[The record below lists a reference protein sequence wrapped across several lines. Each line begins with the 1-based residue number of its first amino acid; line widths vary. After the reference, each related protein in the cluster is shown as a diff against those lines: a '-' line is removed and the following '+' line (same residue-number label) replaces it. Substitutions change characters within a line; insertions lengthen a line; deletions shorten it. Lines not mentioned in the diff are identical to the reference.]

1 MNYGGIKKNI
11 ISNYV
16 GRSYSILSIYIYTP
30 VYIKILGIESFGVIS
45 FFNILLLLTVVADVG
60 LSSTFTREAARSESK
75 GHLLKLLCSIEI
87 PLIVAATVVALIP
100 FFLSGPISEKWF
112 ESPALISSQD
122 ISNSVKIMSATIP
135 VQMLITLYSSGLMG
149 LQKQVQFNKVQM
161 LYVTIRS
168 GLVVPF
174 IYFVPRVDAFLL
186 WQLVSMIVFALIF
199 RLKLSRS
206 MGSPGLA
213 VAMPSIRLLRSIAGF
228 SSGAFAIAA
237 ISNLNNQLDKIFVSA
252 HFSVAEFGN
261 FGAAST
267 ITQIANA
274 VVAPIIAAIFPV
286 LVVKVAQRDQ
296 AGKSELY
303 ESVSIVIAFCASL
316 ATFFL
321 FFFADDVLAV
331 WLGADT
337 ESHIGDIVR
346 LLSLGW
352 LFFALQLMP
361 THLSLAEGDTLP
373 VVAAGIGMFLIAAPL
388 LFWLADIYGLVGAA
402 IPWFL
407 GNVVSFFILSTVVLR
422 RYFTGS
428 ALGWLVR
435 CTAVPIGISGCIAGL
450 TKAAT
455 NYFDLGPLISCLAA
469 GFVGVAA
476 LFLFGRWSLPV
487 LTRLSIVDRGPGDAS
502 H

>member
-1 MNYGGIKKNI
+1 MTYSSIKQNV

-16 GRSYSILSIYIYTP
+16 GRSYSILSIYVFTP

-60 LSSTFTREAARSESK
+60 LSSTFTRETAKAKSK
-75 GHLLKLLCSIEI
+75 NHLLTLLCSIEV
-87 PLIVAATVVALIP
+87 PLIVAAAVVALIP

-112 ESPALISSQD
+112 DSPISISSQD
-122 ISNSVKIMSATIP
+122 ISNSIKIMSATIP

-149 LQKQVQFNKVQM
+149 LQKQVQFNKIQI

-186 WQLVSMIVFALIF
+186 WQLISMVVFAIVF
-199 RLKLSRS
+199 RLNLSQS
-206 MGSPGLA
+206 MGSPGFA

-228 SSGAFAIAA
+228 SVGAFAIAA

-267 ITQIANA
+267 ITQVANA

-303 ESVSIVIAFCASL
+303 EIASIIIAFCASL

-331 WLGADT
+331 WLGTDT
-337 ESHIGDIVR
+337 ASHIGDIVR

-361 THLSLAEGDTLP
+361 THLSLAEGDTFP
-373 VVAAGIGMFLIAAPL
+373 VVAAGIGMLLITAPL
-388 LFWLADIYGLVGAA
+388 LFWLSDIYGLVGAA

-407 GNVVSFFILSTVVLR
+407 GNIVSFFILSTVVVR
-422 RYFTGS
+422 RYFAGS
-428 ALGWLVR
+428 AIGWLVR

-455 NYFDLGPLISCLAA
+455 NYFDLGPLTSCLAA
-469 GFVGVAA
+469 SFVGAAA
-476 LFLFGRWSLPV
+476 LFRFGRWSLPV
-487 LTRLSIVDRGPGDAS
+487 LTKLSIIDSRRGDAS